1 MTKRRFPAWRDLREL
16 LQLERPRVSRS
27 ARLSSAATIHD
38 LRRLARSRAP
48 RAVFDYVDGAAES
61 EVSLR
66 RSREVYRRVEFQPRV
81 LRDVSS
87 VDTSTTILGRPSAL
101 PLALSPTGF
110 TRMMHSEGEAAVA
123 AAAAE
128 TGIPYALSTL
138 GTTSI
143 EDLAAAVSGGEKWFQ
158 LYVWK
163 DRGFAKDLISRA
175 RAHGFSALI
184 LTVDTPVAGIRL
196 RDVYN
201 GLTIPPRLSLKTLIN
216 GAMHPAWWFDF
227 LTTEPLAFA
236 SLRDTGGTVADLI
249 DRVFDP
255 SVDFDDVAWLKE
267 TWNGPVIVK
276 GIQSVADALESVRRG
291 ADSVII
297 SNHGG
302 RQLDRAPTTLEVLPE
317 IADAVGDAAEVYVD
331 GGIMSGADIA
341 AAVALGAR
349 AAMVGRAYLY
359 GLTAGG
365 YRGVRRAL
373 DILAGEY
380 RRTLQL
386 LGARSTAELDRTYA
400 HLRP

>member
-1 MTKRRFPAWRDLREL
+1 DAAGVVSRRPADGDMGARHRRRRHARPCPSRERSPVPHRRTGRAHLLVVLRRARPRGAGRPRPGGVDRPFRHHPGVERGFGSVGHRTRRGLLPRRHAAPARGRHGPHHRRTGGPEVDGSGPSVRRPTRSGPSPRLMTKRRFPAWRDLREL

-143 EDLAAAVSGGEKWFQ
+143 EDLAKAVSGGEKWFQ

-216 GAMHPAWWFDF
+216 GAMH
-227 LTTEPLAFA
+227 
-236 SLRDTGGTVADLI
+236 
-249 DRVFDP
+249 
-255 SVDFDDVAWLKE
+255 
-267 TWNGPVIVK
+267 
-276 GIQSVADALESVRRG
+276 
-291 ADSVII
+291 
-297 SNHGG
+297 
-302 RQLDRAPTTLEVLPE
+302 
-317 IADAVGDAAEVYVD
+317 
-331 GGIMSGADIA
+331 
-341 AAVALGAR
+341 
-349 AAMVGRAYLY
+349 
-359 GLTAGG
+359 
-365 YRGVRRAL
+365 
-373 DILAGEY
+373 
-380 RRTLQL
+380 
-386 LGARSTAELDRTYA
+386 
-400 HLRP
+400 